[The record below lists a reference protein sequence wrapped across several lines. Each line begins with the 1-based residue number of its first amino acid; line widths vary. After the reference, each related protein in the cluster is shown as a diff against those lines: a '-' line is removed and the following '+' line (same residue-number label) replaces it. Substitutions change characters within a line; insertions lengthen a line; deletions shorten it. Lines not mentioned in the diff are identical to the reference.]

1 MFINLPNFNK
11 SNHSK
16 FYRPDIDGLRAIAVI
31 AVIFFHSHL
40 IGFGGGYVGVDIF
53 FVISGYLIT
62 SIILRQ
68 LEADNFSLVNFYVR
82 RIRRILP
89 AIIFVSLVCIPIA
102 WVVLTPR
109 DMKDFAQSIAA
120 VSTFSSNILF
130 WKETGYFDQAVGLK
144 PLLHTWSLAV
154 EEQFYALYPLMLIIL
169 SFFNRYIKIFSL
181 FIIFILSFSFSVYLQ
196 TRDPSGAF
204 YLIFSRAW
212 ELLAGSF
219 VAFYFVTHHHSK
231 YPLLNQTLSGFGLM
245 LIFFSIIKFD
255 QYSSQST
262 YAMII
267 PVLGTSLVILF
278 ADKDTLV
285 SRALSSNVLVSLGLL
300 SYSAYLW
307 HHPILSF
314 FQYIYGSSIS
324 TILLSSLGL
333 SSFFL
338 AYPTWRYLEN
348 PSRDVNLISNKK
360 MVYTTL
366 FFMSILL
373 AFGITGH
380 LKNGF
385 DFRYSENDKRIIN
398 FLSYDVSEIY
408 KEGSCFLRAD
418 QDVGEFDQSCLRQ
431 NNKSLFLWGDSHAAA
446 LSHGLNKNFNQM
458 SQLNSSGCP
467 PIINQ
472 PFYSR
477 PNCFEFNNFA
487 VSKIEA
493 HKPKKIIIH
502 SNWISYSKAE
512 LNGLNDTILIIKKLS
527 PDSVI
532 YIVGGMPQWKP
543 DLPRLIV
550 KKNLSDISELKKLE
564 ISDSVA
570 MYNTDS
576 IISEIALKH
585 RVNFISIFNE
595 ICDGDLCSAL
605 IPSGIGFE
613 PIVWDYGHLTES
625 GSIYVAD
632 KISLKIKD

>member
-1 MFINLPNFNK
+1 
-11 SNHSK
+11 
-16 FYRPDIDGLRAIAVI
+16 
-31 AVIFFHSHL
+31 
-40 IGFGGGYVGVDIF
+40 
-53 FVISGYLIT
+53 
-62 SIILRQ
+62 
-68 LEADNFSLVNFYVR
+68 
-82 RIRRILP
+82 
-89 AIIFVSLVCIPIA
+89 
-102 WVVLTPR
+102 
-109 DMKDFAQSIAA
+109 
-120 VSTFSSNILF
+120 
-130 WKETGYFDQAVGLK
+130 
-144 PLLHTWSLAV
+144 
-154 EEQFYALYPLMLIIL
+154 
-169 SFFNRYIKIFSL
+169 
-181 FIIFILSFSFSVYLQ
+181 
-196 TRDPSGAF
+196 
-204 YLIFSRAW
+204 
-212 ELLAGSF
+212 
-219 VAFYFVTHHHSK
+219 
-231 YPLLNQTLSGFGLM
+231 
-245 LIFFSIIKFD
+245 
-255 QYSSQST
+255 
-262 YAMII
+262 
-267 PVLGTSLVILF
+267 
-278 ADKDTLV
+278 
-285 SRALSSNVLVSLGLL
+285 
-300 SYSAYLW
+300 
-307 HHPILSF
+307 
-314 FQYIYGSSIS
+314 
-324 TILLSSLGL
+324 
-333 SSFFL
+333 
-338 AYPTWRYLEN
+338 
-348 PSRDVNLISNKK
+348 